1 MRVSV
6 PKCVGDASVLTTSAS
21 AFGCLLPPM
30 CVHINKC
37 AEGRVNK
44 VCSEYIGLVVM
55 GTFNASIRRD
65 EIPEDFRFLEEQA
78 SKGPSSSF
86 LGRSSWTSRSKEWH
100 SISTGT
106 DVVFVVDGYAVMPPP
121 PRAKYI

>member
-1 MRVSV
+1 MY
-6 PKCVGDASVLTTSAS
+6 
-21 AFGCLLPPM
+21 
-30 CVHINKC
+30 VHIIKC

-65 EIPEDFRFLEEQA
+65 EIPEDFRFLEGQA

-106 DVVFVVDGYAVMPPP
+106 DVVFVVDGYAVMPNPIHEPNIMLPP
-121 PRAKYI
+121 LSDGPNATGYPRAFERDDGS